1 MASSS
6 TFLARE
12 VYGQVG
18 AGGRGGL
25 PLLDR
30 LLDLLLDVFEVDVE
44 VGEHR
49 GGHAFALTDEAE
61 QDVLGTDVLVVE
73 TGRLFAGHLQDLPD
87 TISKVVAVHR
97 GTLRCSEGRR
107 RGSSAASHFGF
118 QHFSH
123 EPCPPERQVGI
134 VGSHAFRHAPGAP
147 AACRSAAC

>member
-18 AGGRGGL
+18 AGGGGRL

-30 LLDLLLDVFEVDVE
+30 LLDLLLDVLEVDVQI
-44 VGEHR
+44 GEHR
-49 GGHAFALTDEAE
+49 RRHAFALADQAE
-61 QDVLGTDVLVVE
+61 EDVLGADVLVVQ

-87 TISKVVAVHR
+87 TIGEVVAVHR

-107 RGSSAASHFGF
+107 RGSSTASYFGF
-118 QHFSH
+118 QHCSH
-123 EPCPPERQVGI
+123 EPCPP
-134 VGSHAFRHAPGAP
+134 
-147 AACRSAAC
+147 